1 MKKIKAFFDHK
12 TGKTESKEAREAREE
27 KENNELN
34 TSKVCNC
41 KVYDC
46 LTVLCVLPNYNHTA
60 TIVFLRLNQGGLAI
74 IRRQ

>member
-34 TSKVCNC
+34 TSKVC

-46 LTVLCVLPNYNHTA
+46 LTVPRVLPNFNHTA